1 MKNKNTENKIE
12 DKRLTVKTN
21 DKDKISLN
29 SKQIKFYLDANYD
42 AKLKFAKFVG
52 YRIDTSID
60 LNSVDTAWNSLTET
74 EQNSYINN
82 ATNVA
87 EKLILEDKIVY
98 EVSGQE
104 YAKFL
109 ESPLATETV
118 ATVNVNNA
126 ASGQGTSAGT
136 TTGSGGY
143 YIG

>member
-1 MKNKNTENKIE
+1 MNRILRRPMFRMGGTPNEGIMTGLTNPRMGYSTGSGPGLE
-12 DKRLTVKTN
+12 DIIARKK
-21 DKDKISLN
+21 
-29 SKQIKFYLDANYD
+29 
-42 AKLKFAKFVG
+42 
-52 YRIDTSID
+52 
-60 LNSVDTAWNSLTET
+60 T
-74 EQNSYINN
+74 EQETLFTEPYIQ
-82 ATNVA
+82 
-87 EKLILEDKIVY
+87 
-98 EVSGQE
+98 SE